1 MSNQDFMAGA
11 DALGRLDA
19 LFRPQSVAIVGA
31 SSDPRKIGGRPL
43 DYMLRHGYPGAV
55 YPINP
60 KADQVQDVRAY
71 PEIGAVDGEIDLAI
85 IAVPSPAVEA
95 AVTACADKGVKA
107 AVLFSS
113 GFAEVGDDG
122 QQQQDKLLEIAR
134 ASGLRLLGPNCL
146 GLFSIKERLGASFS
160 TSLASMWPPA
170 GDTAIVA
177 QSGAF
182 GSHVYVMAR
191 DRGLG
196 LSYWC
201 ATGNEADVDVAD
213 CIAFC
218 ARDPSTRGILSYMEG
233 CKDGDKLRAALEL
246 ARQAGKPVVIMK
258 VGSSDVGAEA
268 AQSHT
273 AALAG
278 ADRVY
283 DAVFRQ
289 HGVYRAESIN
299 DMLDVAYAC
308 GAGRFPTGRRLAA
321 VTISGGA
328 GVLIAD
334 RAAKVGL
341 EMPEMPEAAQREL
354 KELISF
360 SSPRNPVD
368 VTAQALND
376 RSLLRRFV
384 DVTLE
389 QDCYDAVIVF
399 LAMVGLFRPMMDE
412 FHKMLDEMRRGAPD
426 KLIALSMIV
435 EEEDRKRAEEK
446 GFPVFEEPSNAVDAV
461 AALARFA
468 EAFARPPMAAIEAR
482 PIELDRRPNEYQAL
496 RLLAGAG
503 VGVVDARLATNADEA
518 VAAATDLGGPV
529 AMKICS
535 ADILHKSDIGG
546 VRLGVSGADDVREAF
561 DRIMAVA
568 RSASPSAMIDG
579 VILQPMAA
587 RGVETIIGVQR
598 DPVFGP
604 VVMFG
609 LGGILVEALEDVT
622 FRVAPFDVAEARRMI
637 DEIKGRK
644 ILDGVRG
651 APPADIDALAETLSR
666 LSAVAAASAETIDS
680 IDINPF
686 VLGAK
691 GEGGMALDAVILP
704 RLNG

>member
-1 MSNQDFMAGA
+1 
-11 DALGRLDA
+11 
-19 LFRPQSVAIVGA
+19 
-31 SSDPRKIGGRPL
+31 
-43 DYMLRHGYPGAV
+43 
-55 YPINP
+55 
-60 KADQVQDVRAY
+60 
-71 PEIGAVDGEIDLAI
+71 
-85 IAVPSPAVEA
+85 
-95 AVTACADKGVKA
+95 
-107 AVLFSS
+107 
-113 GFAEVGDDG
+113 
-122 QQQQDKLLEIAR
+122 
-134 ASGLRLLGPNCL
+134 
-146 GLFSIKERLGASFS
+146 
-160 TSLASMWPPA
+160 
-170 GDTAIVA
+170 IVA

-218 ARDPSTRGILSYMEG
+218 ARDPSTRVILSYMEG

-328 GVLIAD
+328 GVLMAD